1 MINYVYPQNSHN
13 SDKNIIFQSQI
24 PYKVKL
30 GFQICYMN
38 YLAANAEKKKKKS
51 YELFC
56 IERLTYA
63 FAVPRITFMRASQ
76 VRVPCW
82 RIPP

>member
-38 YLAANAEKKKKKS
+38 YLAANAEKKNHMN
-51 YELFC
+51 C
-56 IERLTYA
+56 
-63 FAVPRITFMRASQ
+63 FALKD
-76 VRVPCW
+76 
-82 RIPP
+82 

>member
-38 YLAANAEKKKKKS
+38 YLAANAEKKKKNHMN
-51 YELFC
+51 C
-56 IERLTYA
+56 
-63 FAVPRITFMRASQ
+63 FALKD
-76 VRVPCW
+76 
-82 RIPP
+82 